1 MKTKNEILN
10 LKKELQLKEELI
22 AKLLLDVENSKSN
35 NMADITDMESAEQ
48 ELNKSDDKY
57 KTVIQFLQEGIII
70 QDKNGYFTDAN
81 ESALLILGISLE
93 QLLGLTAFDP
103 MWGAIKE
110 DGSDFPVEE
119 YPITLS
125 FKEGI
130 ALNNII
136 MGIHKPN
143 GELIW
148 TTINSK
154 PIINPL
160 NNEIIGSVA
169 SFKDITHQKVINDD
183 LDRNLKLL
191 EESQSISKLGG
202 WELDLI
208 TGNLYWTAE
217 TYKLH
222 ETIPEEFNPTV
233 DVVVGYYLPESKV
246 ILVKA
251 LELATT
257 LGTGYDLYLQ
267 TNTVKGRLIDVRT
280 TCKVTMVDG
289 KPIKLTGIFQDITE
303 QKIGEEKQ
311 RKTDEKYKTV
321 VATLHEG
328 IAIHDENLSITEANK
343 SAEEMLGLTLD
354 QMQGRITVDE
364 SWKTIREDGSEF
376 TSNTRPAMITL
387 QTGKTLTNQIMGVYK
402 PNGNLTWI
410 SINTVPMYGDGSDKP
425 NGVLASF
432 KDITEQKTLELNLK
446 NEKEKYKLLFD
457 INPMPISVFD
467 AETLQY
473 LNVNEA
479 FCEKY
484 GYSLEE
490 ILKLTILDIRP
501 KEEID
506 SFLISIKPNVPGLVN
521 FGIYTHQKRNKEL
534 IKVEIIRHEIIYEGR
549 RAKLVLANDVTEKL
563 KIEEEII
570 RVNKSALDFK
580 NAVYS
585 ASIISK
591 TNIEGNIILVNQ
603 NFIEISG
610 YSESELIGKNHRMI
624 NSGFH
629 KKEFWAEMWSTVL
642 SGRTW
647 RNEVKNRA
655 KNGTYYWVDTFIIP
669 FINSDG
675 EVTQLLSIRNDITI
689 RKKIEEELILNKKA
703 VESSLEGIVI
713 ADVSQPDFPLIY
725 INDRFT
731 ELTGYTKE
739 DAIGN
744 NCRFL
749 QGPGSVGETL
759 DRLRKA
765 IKDKKDFEGE
775 LINYKKDGTKFW
787 NNLRITTIKN
797 AEGEVT
803 HFVGLQNDIT
813 IRKNI
818 EVELMLNKKAVESSL
833 EGIAISDSN
842 QPDFPL
848 IYINDRFTELT
859 GYTKEDAIGKN
870 SRFLQGPDSAGET
883 LDRLRKAIVE
893 KNDFEGELINYKKDG
908 TKFWNHLRITTIKNA
923 KGKVTNHVFF
933 QNDITIRKNNEML
946 LIERGKSLEDIFNFS
961 PVPFVI
967 AKISDGEIIM
977 VNNSLVK
984 LLGENANDL
993 IGKFT
998 HQFYVSKIDKNEI
1011 LKEIE
1016 ETGEL
1021 NNIDLI
1027 LKTKTGEEIECLT
1040 SSKKIKLNDEYV
1052 NLISFL
1058 DIRKIKET
1066 EMTLIK
1072 AKESA
1077 EEMSRLKSSFLA
1089 NMSHELRTP
1098 MNGIIGFSDF
1108 MKSVDDIEEV
1118 KEISELIYSSAQR
1131 LMETLNLILDI
1142 STIESG
1148 VNKLVYN
1155 DLDII
1160 QLIKDNIELFSK
1172 FANSKNLSLTLK
1184 SKYEEFIIKSNQK
1197 ALYSILSNLISNA
1210 IKYTL
1215 KGGITIE
1222 LDMISEDDK
1231 LSNNKKCVILKV
1243 HDTGIGIEEKYFTTI
1258 FEEFRQVSEGIN
1270 RNFEGSGLG
1279 LTLTKKYVQVMGG
1292 EINVESEIDKGT
1304 TFTIKLPIEER

>member
-1 MKTKNEILN
+1 M
-10 LKKELQLKEELI
+10 
-22 AKLLLDVENSKSN
+22 
-35 NMADITDMESAEQ
+35 
-48 ELNKSDDKY
+48 
-57 KTVIQFLQEGIII
+57 VI
-70 QDKNGYFTDAN
+70 FTDAN

-93 QLLGLTAFDP
+93 QLLGLTAFEP

-130 ALNNII
+130 TLNNII
-136 MGIHKPN
+136 MGVHKPN

-154 PIINPL
+154 PICNPL

-169 SFKDITHQKVINDD
+169 SFKDITHQKAINDD

-217 TYKLH
+217 TYRLH

-233 DVVVGYYLPESKV
+233 DAGVGYYLPESKV

-257 LGTGYDLYLQ
+257 VGTGYDLYLQ
-267 TNTVKGRLIDVRT
+267 TYTAKGNLMDVRT
-280 TCKVTMVDG
+280 TCRVTMVDG

-303 QKIGEEKQ
+303 QKKGEVELQKLSERLVLATRAGGVGIWDLDIVNNHLIWDDQMYKLYGISESEFVGAYESWANAIHPNDKYNSELALELALNNEKEYSLMFRVIWKDNSIHYIQ
-311 RKTDEKYKTV
+311 ASAQIYRDDSGKPIRMVGTNWEITELINAQNKILKTEKKYKTV

-343 SAEEMLGLTLD
+343 SAEEILGLTLD

-376 TSNTRPAMITL
+376 TGNTRPAMITL
-387 QTGKTLTNQIMGVYK
+387 QTGKTLTDQIMGVYK

-432 KDITEQKTLELNLK
+432 KDIIEQKTLELNLK

-457 INPMPISVFD
+457 NNPMPISVFD

-521 FGIYTHQKRNKEL
+521 VGIYTHQKRNKEL

-818 EVELMLNKKAVESSL
+818 EEELILNKKAVESSL

-859 GYTKEDAIGKN
+859 GYTKEDSIGKN

-967 AKISDGEIIM
+967 AKISNGEIIM

-998 HQFYVSKIDKNEI
+998 DQFYVSKIDKNEI

-1027 LKTKTGEEIECLT
+1027 LKTTTGEEIECLT
-1040 SSKKIKLNDEYV
+1040 SSK
-1052 NLISFL
+1052 
-1058 DIRKIKET
+1058 
-1066 EMTLIK
+1066 
-1072 AKESA
+1072 
-1077 EEMSRLKSSFLA
+1077 
-1089 NMSHELRTP
+1089 
-1098 MNGIIGFSDF
+1098 
-1108 MKSVDDIEEV
+1108 
-1118 KEISELIYSSAQR
+1118 
-1131 LMETLNLILDI
+1131 
-1142 STIESG
+1142 
-1148 VNKLVYN
+1148 
-1155 DLDII
+1155 
-1160 QLIKDNIELFSK
+1160 
-1172 FANSKNLSLTLK
+1172 
-1184 SKYEEFIIKSNQK
+1184 
-1197 ALYSILSNLISNA
+1197 
-1210 IKYTL
+1210 
-1215 KGGITIE
+1215 
-1222 LDMISEDDK
+1222 
-1231 LSNNKKCVILKV
+1231 
-1243 HDTGIGIEEKYFTTI
+1243 
-1258 FEEFRQVSEGIN
+1258 
-1270 RNFEGSGLG
+1270 
-1279 LTLTKKYVQVMGG
+1279 
-1292 EINVESEIDKGT
+1292 
-1304 TFTIKLPIEER
+1304 

>member
-35 NMADITDMESAEQ
+35 NMADITDITDMESAEQ

-57 KTVIQFLQEGIII
+57 KSVIQFLQEGIII

-110 DGSDFPVEE
+110 DGSEFPVEE

-208 TGNLYWTAE
+208 TDNLYWTAE

-233 DVVVGYYLPESKV
+233 DAGVGYYLPESKV

-267 TNTVKGRLIDVRT
+267 TYTAKGRLIDVRT

-303 QKIGEEKQ
+303 QKMGEEKQ

-321 VATLHEG
+321 VATLQEG

-343 SAEEMLGLTLD
+343 SAEEILGLTLD
-354 QMQGRITVDE
+354 QMQGRTPVDE

-376 TSNTRPAMITL
+376 TSNTRLSMITL

-410 SINTVPMYGDGSDKP
+410 SINTVPMYGDGCDKP

-457 INPMPISVFD
+457 NNPMPISIFD

-501 KEEID
+501 EKEID
-506 SFLISIKPNVPGLVN
+506 SFLNSLKPNVSGLINV
-521 FGIYTHQKRNKEL
+521 GIYTHQKRNKEI
-534 IKVEIIRHEIIYEGR
+534 IKVEIIGCEIIYEGR

-563 KIEEEII
+563 KIE
-570 RVNKSALDFK
+570 A
-580 NAVYS
+580 
-585 ASIISK
+585 
-591 TNIEGNIILVNQ
+591 
-603 NFIEISG
+603 
-610 YSESELIGKNHRMI
+610 
-624 NSGFH
+624 
-629 KKEFWAEMWSTVL
+629 
-642 SGRTW
+642 
-647 RNEVKNRA
+647 
-655 KNGTYYWVDTFIIP
+655 
-669 FINSDG
+669 
-675 EVTQLLSIRNDITI
+675 
-689 RKKIEEELILNKKA
+689 
-703 VESSLEGIVI
+703 
-713 ADVSQPDFPLIY
+713 
-725 INDRFT
+725 
-731 ELTGYTKE
+731 
-739 DAIGN
+739 
-744 NCRFL
+744 
-749 QGPGSVGETL
+749 
-759 DRLRKA
+759 
-765 IKDKKDFEGE
+765 
-775 LINYKKDGTKFW
+775 
-787 NNLRITTIKN
+787 
-797 AEGEVT
+797 
-803 HFVGLQNDIT
+803 
-813 IRKNI
+813 
-818 EVELMLNKKAVESSL
+818 ELMLNKKAVESSL
-833 EGIAISDSN
+833 EGILISDAN

-946 LIERGKSLEDIFNFS
+946 LIEREKSLEDIFNFS

-967 AKISDGEIIM
+967 AKISNGEIIM

-998 HQFYVSKIDKNEI
+998 HQFYVSKIDRNDI

-1027 LKTKTGEEIECLT
+1027 LKTTTGEEIECMT

-1066 EMTLIK
+1066 EMTLTK

-1118 KEISELIYSSAQR
+1118 KEISELIYLSAQR

-1279 LTLTKKYVQVMGG
+1279 LTLIKKYVQVIGG

>member
-57 KTVIQFLQEGIII
+57 KSVIQFLQEGIII

-110 DGSDFPVEE
+110 DGSDFPSEE

-154 PIINPL
+154 PIFNPL

-208 TGNLYWTAE
+208 TDNLYWTAE

-257 LGTGYDLYLQ
+257 VGTGYDLYLQ
-267 TNTVKGRLIDVRT
+267 TYTAKGRLIDVRT

-303 QKIGEEKQ
+303 QK
-311 RKTDEKYKTV
+311 
-321 VATLHEG
+321 
-328 IAIHDENLSITEANK
+328 
-343 SAEEMLGLTLD
+343 
-354 QMQGRITVDE
+354 
-364 SWKTIREDGSEF
+364 
-376 TSNTRPAMITL
+376 
-387 QTGKTLTNQIMGVYK
+387 
-402 PNGNLTWI
+402 
-410 SINTVPMYGDGSDKP
+410 
-425 NGVLASF
+425 
-432 KDITEQKTLELNLK
+432 TLELNLK

-457 INPMPISVFD
+457 NNPMPISIFD

-501 KEEID
+501 EKEID
-506 SFLISIKPNVPGLVN
+506 SFLISIKPNVPGLLNV
-521 FGIYTHQKRNKEL
+521 GIYTHQKRNKEL
-534 IKVEIIRHEIIYEGR
+534 IEVEIIRHEIIYEGR

-570 RVNKSALDFK
+570 KVNKSALDFK

-629 KKEFWAEMWSTVL
+629 KNEFWAEMWSTIL

-669 FINSDG
+669 FTNSDG
-675 EVTQLLSIRNDITI
+675 EVTQLLSIRNDITL
-689 RKKIEEELILNKKA
+689 RKNIEEELILNKKT
-703 VESSLEGIVI
+703 VDSSIEGIVI
-713 ADVSQPDFPLIY
+713 SDANQPDIPIIY
-725 INDRFT
+725 ANDRFT
-731 ELTGYTKE
+731 KLTGYNRE
-739 DAIGN
+739 DIYGK
-744 NCRFL
+744 NCRFM
-749 QGPGSVGETL
+749 QGPDTDNETL
-759 DRLRKA
+759 ERLRKA
-765 IKDKKDFEGE
+765 IIDKKEFDGE

-797 AEGEVT
+797 TEGKVT
-803 HFVGLQNDIT
+803 HYVGFQNDIT
-813 IRKNI
+813 IRKND

-933 QNDITIRKNNEML
+933 QNDVTIRKNNEML

-967 AKISDGEIIM
+967 AKISNGEIIM

-998 HQFYVSKIDKNEI
+998 DQFYVSKIDKNEI

-1027 LKTKTGEEIECLT
+1027 LKTTTGEEIECLT
-1040 SSKKIKLNDEYV
+1040 STKKIKLNDEYV

-1108 MKSVDDIEEV
+1108 MKSIDDIEEV
-1118 KEISELIYSSAQR
+1118 KEISELIYLSAQR

-1172 FANSKNLSLTLK
+1172 FANSKNLFLTLN

-1215 KGGITIE
+1215 KGGIKIE

-1231 LSNNKKCVILKV
+1231 LSNYKKCVVLKI